1 MVNSSC
7 GQGGDRMPY
16 KYNKLRGRIVEKYG
30 SIRNFSKNL
39 DISEVSVSKKMNG
52 RVGFSQDDMDN
63 WAKKLEIPLDEYGEY
78 FFT

>member
-1 MVNSSC
+1 
-7 GQGGDRMPY
+7 MPY

-52 RVGFSQDDMDN
+52 RTGFSQEDMDT
-63 WAKKLEIPLDEYGEY
+63 WAKKLEISLDEYGEY